1 MSENQ
6 GDLVGS
12 ALVLLSTTLLLVAV
26 HRASSRHSPQLKWL
40 VILSVTLSIAGVAIV
55 IFT

>member
-12 ALVLLSTTLLLVAV
+12 ALVLLSTALLLVAV